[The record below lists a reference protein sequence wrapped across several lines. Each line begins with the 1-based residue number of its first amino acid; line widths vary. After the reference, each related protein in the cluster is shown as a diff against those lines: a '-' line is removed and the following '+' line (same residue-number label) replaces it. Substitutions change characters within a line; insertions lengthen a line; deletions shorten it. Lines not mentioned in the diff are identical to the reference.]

1 MRIPT
6 RNGVGASRVSLP
18 AGPWPTVLDFLLE
31 RMPDISRDGWL
42 QRFADQL
49 VLNDNA

>member
-18 AGPWPTVLDFLLE
+18 VGPWPTVLDFLLE
-31 RMPDISRDGWL
+31 RMPDISRDEWL
-42 QRFADQL
+42 HRFAHDV
-49 VLNDNA
+49 VLNDAA